1 MAGFERVAGMRLF
14 KAFTVGLLC
23 LVLGQASPLLAHG
36 ALQVEACASGG
47 DGIGLSR
54 IVEVDTTGGPS
65 FGRTVSGHHDFL
77 NKGEIVLTFDDGPL
91 KSHTRTVLKALA
103 EHCTKATF
111 FMVGR
116 MVVADP
122 AMVRE
127 VSAAGHTVGAHTWTH
142 ARLPSL
148 SKEKMEEEIEL
159 SFSALSQALEGDVA
173 PFFRFPYLSFNKTGT
188 DYLKQRNVANFTI
201 DIDSRDFRT
210 KDAATVE
217 RTVLAQ
223 LAERGKGIILFHDI
237 QPSTAKALSSLLTKL
252 KERGFKV
259 VHVVPKDDVETVA
272 KYDERASKLIA
283 HKLAAAN
290 KQPLA
295 KRAVTWPNA
304 DTQAAIETD
313 ENGREILPWARKA
326 TDP

>member
-1 MAGFERVAGMRLF
+1 MRLV

-23 LVLGQASPLLAHG
+23 LVPGQAAPLLAHST
-36 ALQVEACASGG
+36 LQVEACASGG

-54 IVEVDTTGGPS
+54 IVEVDAAGGPS

-77 NKGEIVLTFDDGPL
+77 DKGEIVLTFDDGPL
-91 KSHTRTVLKALA
+91 KTHTRTILKALA

-116 MVVADP
+116 MVVSDP

-127 VSAAGHTVGAHTWTH
+127 VSAAGHTVGAHTWSH

-148 SKEKMEEEIEL
+148 SKDKMEEEIEL

-173 PFFRFPYLSFNKTGT
+173 PFFRFPYLSFNKTST
-188 DYLKQRNVANFTI
+188 DYLKQRNIANFTI

-223 LAERGKGIILFHDI
+223 LADRGKGIILFHDI
-237 QPSTAKALSSLLTKL
+237 QPSTAKALSGLLTKL

-259 VHVVPKDDVETVA
+259 VHVVPQDDVETIA
-272 KYDERASKLIA
+272 KYDERAGKMIA
-283 HKLAAAN
+283 RKLAAAN

-326 TDP
+326 SDP